1 MTSLVMCDGDDVCS
15 WCAAAM
21 CADPTDPLGE
31 AGAAPDHLVRAARE
45 AEAAGCAAAT
55 AAWSLF
61 DIAASGVS
69 WALEAERRDRDS
81 WSLVLA
87 SHFDRAI
94 QMVVAQ
100 ADLPGHTDHLPEPV
114 PALLVAE
121 PATDQIVP

>member
-1 MTSLVMCDGDDVCS
+1 
-15 WCAAAM
+15 M
-21 CADPTDPLGE
+21 CADPTDSLGG

-45 AEAAGCAAAT
+45 AEAAGCAA
-55 AAWSLF
+55 
-61 DIAASGVS
+61 SG
-69 WALEAERRDRDS
+69 
-81 WSLVLA
+81 LA

-121 PATDQIVP
+121 PATDQFVP